1 MKLLLKSGATVN
13 LCDKNEASPL
23 EGHESVVHFLLDN
36 GANVNLCLAG
46 GVSSFLLARENGND
60 NIVQWF
66 IFHVRSHETKEERGE
81 SWWIAS
87 ILFTMANAKI
97 TASVMH
103 NPNKPMNLQQIA
115 PNLPNLKSLPNS
127 VTYSAKSLKPQL
139 PTKLATNNSPKV
151 GDK

>member
-23 EGHESVVHFLLDN
+23 ALACKEGHESVVHFLLDN

-46 GVSSFLLARENGND
+46 GVSSFLLVRENGND
-60 NIVQWF
+60 SIVQWF
-66 IFHVRSHETKEERGE
+66 IFHVRSHETKEERGH

-103 NPNKPMNLQQIA
+103 NPNKPMKNLQQIA
-115 PNLPNLKSLPNS
+115 QNHLHPKSQE
-127 VTYSAKSLKPQL
+127 K
-139 PTKLATNNSPKV
+139 
-151 GDK
+151 